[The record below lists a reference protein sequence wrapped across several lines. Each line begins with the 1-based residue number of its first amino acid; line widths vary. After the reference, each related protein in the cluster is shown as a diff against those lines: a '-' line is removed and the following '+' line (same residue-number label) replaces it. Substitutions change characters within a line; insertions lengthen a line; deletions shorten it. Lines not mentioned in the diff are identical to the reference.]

1 MSVLINGICS
11 TYKGRLV
18 NKVAPLPTLLFQ
30 KTILNLIEELRIYA
44 TIEHFQVETKQF
56 DGWIRE

>member
-1 MSVLINGICS
+1 
-11 TYKGRLV
+11 
-18 NKVAPLPTLLFQ
+18 
-30 KTILNLIEELRIYA
+30 LNLIEELRIYA